1 MRNLLVAI
9 MAVGI
14 LTGCG
19 TLHRSDRVAT
29 KPGGTDAQLAADQTA
44 CRQQSIGQAD
54 KKSVPAWG
62 QTINR
67 EAFDDCMR
75 ARGYDVDAVSAS
87 PSR

>member
-1 MRNLLVAI
+1 
-9 MAVGI
+9 
-14 LTGCG
+14 
-19 TLHRSDRVAT
+19 
-29 KPGGTDAQLAADQTA
+29 
-44 CRQQSIGQAD
+44 
-54 KKSVPAWG
+54 VPTWG